1 MSYVLSEEELGHV
14 RLGILLPKDTIA
26 KLDLLKDKGMF
37 ASRGRTIEALVDAI
51 LEIQK
56 DANVIMKRAKQE
68 PALNAN
74 DFGMAIN
81 PWLMDILR
89 RVFVFGE

>member
-1 MSYVLSEEELGHV
+1 MNYVPSEEELGHV
-14 RLGILLPKDTIA
+14 RLGFFLPKDTIA
-26 KLDLLKDKGMF
+26 KLDILKEKGKF

-56 DANVIMKRAKQE
+56 DANVIMKTSKE
-68 PALNAN
+68 NPAINA
-74 DFGMAIN
+74 DKFITAIN

>member
-1 MSYVLSEEELGHV
+1 MTYVLSEEELGNV

-26 KLDLLKDKGMF
+26 KLDILKEKGMF

-56 DANVIMKRAKQE
+56 DANVIMKTSKE
-68 PALNAN
+68 NPTVNA
-74 DFGMAIN
+74 DKFIGAIN
-81 PWLMDILR
+81 PWLIDILR

>member
-1 MSYVLSEEELGHV
+1 MTYVLSEEELGNV

-26 KLDLLKDKGMF
+26 KLDILKEKGMF

-56 DANVIMKRAKQE
+56 DANVIMKTSKENPTVNTDKFIA
-68 PALNAN
+68 
-74 DFGMAIN
+74 AIN
-81 PWLMDILR
+81 PWLIDILR

>member
-1 MSYVLSEEELGHV
+1 MTYVLSEEELGNV

-26 KLDLLKDKGMF
+26 KLDILKEKGMF

-56 DANVIMKRAKQE
+56 DANVIMKTSKRE
-68 PALNAN
+68 PTLNPN
-74 DFGMAIN
+74 DFVMAIN
-81 PWLMDILR
+81 PWLIDILR